1 MSMGK
6 ATELFEFVRLF
17 DLRIL
22 LLNLANFNITC
33 EWDMLSTGIPLQAL
47 QEKVNRWLLKLS
59 LS

>member
-1 MSMGK
+1 MSMAKG
-6 ATELFEFVRLF
+6 TELFVRLF

-22 LLNLANFNITC
+22 LLNLANFNITF
-33 EWDMLSTGIPLQAL
+33 EWEMLLTGIPLQAL

>member
-22 LLNLANFNITC
+22 LLNLANFNITF

-47 QEKVNRWLLKLS
+47 QQKKLTVDC
-59 LS
+59 